1 MLLLLIED
9 DRKLARTLA
18 AGLEEEHFLVSVESD
33 GHAGLRALTETPCDV
48 CILDINLPGQDGF
61 AVLKAVRQAK
71 VTTPILVLTA
81 RDVVTDRIHGLNNG
95 ADDYLTKPFVF
106 AELLARLHAL
116 LRRGGALHVDV
127 MQRGALQLHLHAREV
142 RVEQQ
147 LVALTPKQFSMLEL
161 LLRHE
166 GEVVTRAMLLS
177 SVWGYAFDPG
187 TNLVDVH
194 MAQLRRKLEQ
204 AGQVDV
210 IRTLRGVGYR
220 VDKIEPA

>member
-1 MLLLLIED
+1 
-9 DRKLARTLA
+9 
-18 AGLEEEHFLVSVESD
+18 
-33 GHAGLRALTETPCDV
+33 
-48 CILDINLPGQDGF
+48 
-61 AVLKAVRQAK
+61 
-71 VTTPILVLTA
+71 
-81 RDVVTDRIHGLNNG
+81 
-95 ADDYLTKPFVF
+95 
-106 AELLARLHAL
+106 
-116 LRRGGALHVDV
+116 
-127 MQRGALQLHLHAREV
+127 
-142 RVEQQ
+142 
-147 LVALTPKQFSMLEL
+147 MLEL